1 MPGDR
6 YFTRV
11 DTSEL
16 KSRIE
21 RKIGRVNA
29 GKYFHLVARFLSLKI
44 GKPEFDKLCID
55 TIGRENVYLH
65 NHLLRSIIRNA
76 LFSKNPALKLEGSL
90 SVELPNGH
98 RRSNLQSL
106 CKDIPQSPRKGR
118 TPNLR
123 DRKLRD
129 RLSPLGPHGK
139 NPKVQQQQSVT
150 ELLSLGSRPP
160 GSVEDGEEVNQAE
173 GSPSIHSR
181 SPVRAPLGI
190 SFNAKETWKVPRS
203 GLESAPGTCHY
214 RGELPDTSSL
224 KKRLERKLEMEG
236 LSFSV
241 DSADVLN
248 NCLDVFLKRLIKPC
262 LELSS
267 SRSGQKLIEPG
278 HNWCMSSLNRMQPVK
293 FGLKQSRHISAS
305 MLDFQVAMELN
316 PFILGADWPTQLEKV
331 CLLALESEQYFAR
344 LFGSEAGSIPSNF
357 EVFRL

>member
-1 MPGDR
+1 ELVLDGDWH
-6 YFTRV
+6 FTRV
-11 DTSEL
+11 DTLEL

-29 GKYFHLVARFLSLKI
+29 EKYFHLVARFLSLKI

-55 TIGRENVYLH
+55 TIG
-65 NHLLRSIIRNA
+65 SIIRNA

-90 SVELPNGH
+90 SVELPNGY

-129 RLSPLGPHGK
+129 RWSPLGPHGK
-139 NPKVQQQQSVT
+139 NPKVQQQQSAT
-150 ELLSLGSRPP
+150 ELLSLGSRLP

-181 SPVRAPLGI
+181 SPVGSPLGI
-190 SFNAKETWKVPRS
+190 SFNSKETRK
-203 GLESAPGTCHY
+203 TCHY

-224 KKRLERKLEMEG
+224 KK
-236 LSFSV
+236 SISV

-278 HNWCMSSLNRMQPVK
+278 HNWCMSSLNRMQSVK

-331 CLLALESEQYFAR
+331 CLLALESERYFAR

>member
-1 MPGDR
+1 MGPGPPKIELVLDGDWH
-6 YFTRV
+6 FTRV
-11 DTSEL
+11 DTLEL

-29 GKYFHLVARFLSLKI
+29 EKYFHLVARFLSLKI

-55 TIGRENVYLH
+55 TIG
-65 NHLLRSIIRNA
+65 SIIRNA

-90 SVELPNGH
+90 SVELPNGY

-129 RLSPLGPHGK
+129 RWSPLGPHGK
-139 NPKVQQQQSVT
+139 NPKVQQQQSAT
-150 ELLSLGSRPP
+150 ELLSLGSRLP

-181 SPVRAPLGI
+181 SPVGSPLGI
-190 SFNAKETWKVPRS
+190 SFNSKETRK
-203 GLESAPGTCHY
+203 TCHY

-224 KKRLERKLEMEG
+224 K
-236 LSFSV
+236 
-241 DSADVLN
+241 
-248 NCLDVFLKRLIKPC
+248 KRLIKPC

-278 HNWCMSSLNRMQPVK
+278 HNWCMSSLNRMKSVK

-331 CLLALESEQYFAR
+331 CLLALESERYFAR